1 MSTTVEPTYPTTPAP
16 ASQGSGAAAYF
27 KINNPLFLDVSV
39 AIILFVIYMAI
50 RKKWPRLGTCVKEAS
65 LIFMI
70 FLFYDMSR
78 FFALASA
85 DEAKANAQKVIDLE
99 KKAGLDLEV
108 YFQRAILPHESFT
121 KFLGSFY
128 LAAHWGSIVLFY
140 VWTITRVG
148 NDARKRQEY
157 TTSRN
162 RFIIMNFI
170 ACNIFMMFPCAPPR
184 MMEGFIDTLGVVSKV
199 DVYTSTRRW
208 VNPYAAM
215 PSMHIGYSLLF
226 SICTIQILR
235 AAIKNRSKDNTAYEF
250 ECLEAGITDCTDSS
264 KSSGRLIK
272 FDYLS
277 LLPFVLLGY
286 PMFMVFTITA
296 TANHF
301 ILDAVAGACCCFA
314 AIGLYPLLCMLYEKV
329 REKYF
334 HKKVDE
340 NNQTYMSVSMLSNS
354 VELKRRENSFNNSV

>member
-1 MSTTVEPTYPTTPAP
+1 MDPATTTPAP
-16 ASQGSGAAAYF
+16 HQESGVAAYF
-27 KINNPLFLDVSV
+27 KLNNPLFLDVSV
-39 AIILFVIYMAI
+39 AIVLFVIYMAI
-50 RKKWPRLGTCVKEAS
+50 RKKWPRLGNCVKEAS
-65 LIFMI
+65 MIFMI

-99 KKAGLDLEV
+99 KKTGLDLEV
-108 YFQRAILPHESFT
+108 YFQRAIMPHESFT
-121 KFLGSFY
+121 KFLGTFY

-148 NDARKRQEY
+148 NDERKRTEY
-157 TTSRN
+157 VTSRN

-170 ACNIFMMFPCAPPR
+170 ACNIFMLFPCAPPR

-235 AAIKNRSKDNTAYEF
+235 AVIKNRSKDNTAYEF
-250 ECLEAGITDCTDSS
+250 ECLEAGIADCTDTSG
-264 KSSGRLIK
+264 KGYYGSGRLLK

-277 LLPFVLLGY
+277 LLPFALLGY
-286 PMFMVFTITA
+286 PIFMVFTIVA

-301 ILDAVAGACCCFA
+301 ILDAVAGACCCFT
-314 AIGLYPLLCMLYEKV
+314 AIVLYPLLCKLYGHV

-334 HKKVDE
+334 HKKVDDD
-340 NNQTYMSVSMLSNS
+340 NKMYMSVSMLSNS
-354 VELKRRENSFNNSV
+354 VELKRRETPLSGSV